1 MKNTNVI
8 DINNIIFTNKFSSK
22 QEAILKLSELLV
34 ESQIVI
40 DKQKFIEDIFERENR
55 GSTFVGENLAIPHGF
70 SNQVKR
76 PSIAIA
82 RVDNPFLWDEN
93 DNKVKL
99 TILFAIPEDDELEE
113 ESEVLKKIAAALG
126 DEDLIKDLLNAH
138 TKEKLI
144 YILKDYINL

>member
-70 SNQVKR
+70 SNQVKK

-99 TILFAIPEDDELEE
+99 TILFAIPEDDEMEE

>member
-70 SNQVKR
+70 SNQVKK

-99 TILFAIPEDDELEE
+99 TILFAIPEDDELEK